1 VTRDELAILPPT
13 IQLKVLWSV
22 VLDGAQLASMPALKQ
37 PRPPKYDLRISRQGG
52 VYQWASETS
61 LEGLRFWYGAQKKR
75 PSTNPRYAE
84 ADKRR
89 LQDFERW
96 INWREWEPYAPWQGE
111 RNRAVVT
118 ASAPV
123 PKPRT
128 HQYEKRQQNAPHEQS
143 AEDSAP
149 SYSTDEEYDPLG

>member
-1 VTRDELAILPPT
+1 VTRDELAILPPI

-22 VLDGAQLASMPALKQ
+22 VLDGVTLSSVPSPKQ
-37 PRPPKYDLRISRQGG
+37 VRPPKYDLRIGRQGG

-61 LEGLRFWYGAQKKR
+61 LEGLRFWHGVQKKR
-75 PSTNPRYAE
+75 PSTNPKYAE

-89 LQDFERW
+89 LEDFERW

-111 RNRAVVT
+111 RNRAAVT

-123 PKPRT
+123 PKPRVY
-128 HQYEKRQQNAPHEQS
+128 QYEKRQQRAPHEQNDDAS
-143 AEDSAP
+143 P
-149 SYSTDEEYDPLG
+149 SYANDDEYDPLG